1 MNAGVGTGNQE
12 LVAMASSG
20 ILDTDGAGG
29 LQTMWVEGSSGFQ
42 VQKAAKMLPDES
54 ARLQRD
60 CIVRSWLG
68 QWSMR

>member
-1 MNAGVGTGNQE
+1 
-12 LVAMASSG
+12 
-20 ILDTDGAGG
+20 
-29 LQTMWVEGSSGFQ
+29 MWVEGSSGFQ
-42 VQKAAKMLPDES
+42 VQKAAKMLLPDES